1 MRKSKIVK
9 TDKYTSIIVKQVP
22 VNKTADGAIQTL
34 NKDAMQI
41 TLLDTVSGQPETYGF
56 SSNLIAT
63 LPDNSL
69 VDINSLHVG
78 DSVEYTVKNSEIVK
92 IVIKKQA
99 DVGVSVEGTLK
110 DLSDDKTYLTITKSA
125 GGALASYVL
134 SDNVQVSINGLATAS
149 IYDLAPGDQLKLD
162 VLNNKVT
169 LITVTNRSIENLY
182 FAKIIAYNQA
192 SKFLTVTDNTGK
204 PHAYIIND
212 TVSISYAGTN
222 ASVFKLQ
229 QHIYSRQICRFTC
242 VER

>member
-1 MRKSKIVK
+1 MAVRFNCVKARSSKR
-9 TDKYTSIIVKQVP
+9 DKYTSIIVKQVP

-125 GGALASYVL
+125 GAALASYVL
-134 SDNVQVSINGLATAS
+134 S
-149 IYDLAPGDQLKLD
+149 
-162 VLNNKVT
+162 
-169 LITVTNRSIENLY
+169 
-182 FAKIIAYNQA
+182 
-192 SKFLTVTDNTGK
+192 
-204 PHAYIIND
+204 
-212 TVSISYAGTN
+212 
-222 ASVFKLQ
+222 
-229 QHIYSRQICRFTC
+229 
-242 VER
+242 